1 MYSKGILSYNFF
13 FSKLL
18 HLKKS
23 SISVLADA
31 SAFWKNYFPHRLC
44 EGRLVDRRPSENP
57 KWQHITIICIVTY
70 SSFVTPQAQEPKIYI
85 SLCCTHCKPNIKA
98 EWNVDFEFLI
108 CCPLSVRLNPTVEV
122 PKIKNTNLSKDSIQF
137 CISHFLGTNTGLP
150 TLSLSRSAT
159 SLSHSCDHDQL
170 QHLDLLLDYLYN
182 KILLPH
188 RHHCDTQHQIR
199 KRNSVGDISNI
210 LAY

>member
-1 MYSKGILSYNFF
+1 MKIRNDNILQSSASPPTPPLSNLMHKSPNFIF
-13 FSKLL
+13 PCAALTVTQISKLNETL
-18 HLKKS
+18 IL
-23 SISVLADA
+23 
-31 SAFWKNYFPHRLC
+31 N
-44 EGRLVDRRPSENP
+44 
-57 KWQHITIICIVTY
+57 
-70 SSFVTPQAQEPKIYI
+70 
-85 SLCCTHCKPNIKA
+85 SLFAAHY
-98 EWNVDFEFLI
+98 
-108 CCPLSVRLNPTVEV
+108 LSRQLGHTVKV
-122 PKIKNTNLSKDSIQF
+122 PKLKNTNLSKDSIQF

-170 QHLDLLLDYLYN
+170 QHLDLLVDFLYN

-199 KRNSVGDISNI
+199 KQTGVGDISNI